1 MLGRRHRMRSSV
13 LHQIQENGSEAIK
26 RQQAY
31 NRDLWI
37 VLLGGNAYCF
47 RTGAL

>member
-1 MLGRRHRMRSSV
+1 MLWGRHHKRSSA

-37 VLLGGNAYCF
+37 ALLEGTHTHF